1 MKRRGFV
8 RPTGGFLPIHMP
20 RNTSAGVVLA
30 AASTLLG
37 FAMIWHVWWLAIVGL
52 LATVAWAIRNS
63 FDLDRDYHIPADE
76 VDATE
81 HARTVQLE
89 AVRV

>member
-1 MKRRGFV
+1 
-8 RPTGGFLPIHMP
+8 
-20 RNTSAGVVLA
+20 
-30 AASTLLG
+30 
-37 FAMIWHVWWLAIVGL
+37 MIWHVWWLAIAGL

-63 FDLDRDYHIPADE
+63 FDLDRDYHIPADV

-81 HARTVQLE
+81 RARTAQLE